1 MATDPYRR
9 LNRPAAGLQGQ
20 QASPFNPNTQV
31 QAQQVPSV
39 RAAPPDR
46 SAGSRFSQPAQ
57 QAAPQPQATP
67 AQNPWNFSGPG
78 AMEQYWNSV
87 VGSMQNRS
95 MPTNLTAEAYHRNFA
110 GGGPR
115 ADFGAYY
122 ERAHERGQ
130 EKIDRAMAA
139 RGMYGSG
146 AALEAGRDFTRDLEA
161 SRANREADYA
171 MRAIQEQRLGAG
183 QADQTSR
190 GISQENLSWMLGGG
204 QLANQ
209 AQAAQRMRGR
219 DYIGD
224 VGNQAALGV
233 GIAQNTFGQMF
244 GQDQALMDQVN
255 QLLLTGRR
263 EEAAQKLA
271 EWQRLIGTGSAVSG
285 AVGGTPTPPMGGGAP
300 VQPGAGQ
307 QFYGGGGAPTTGIQN
322 PWDPGRRY

>member
-9 LNRPAAGLQGQ
+9 LNRPAAGLRGQ
-20 QASPFNPNTQV
+20 QASPSNPTQV
-31 QAQQVPSV
+31 QAQQVPTAK
-39 RAAPPDR
+39 AAPPR
-46 SAGSRFSQPAQ
+46 RGAGSPFSQPVQ
-57 QAAPQPQATP
+57 QAQPQQQP
-67 AQNPWNFSGPG
+67 QQPNPWNFNQPG

-95 MPTNLTAEAYHRNFA
+95 MPTNLSAEAYHREFS

-139 RGMYGSG
+139 RGMYGSS
-146 AALEAGRDFTRDLEA
+146 AALEAGRDFTTDLEA
-161 SRANREADYA
+161 ARANREADYA
-171 MRAIQEQRLGAG
+171 LRAIQEGRLGAG
-183 QADQTSR
+183 QADQSSR
-190 GISQENLSWMLGGG
+190 GISQDNLAWMLGGG

-209 AQAAQRMRGR
+209 AQAAHRMRGR
-219 DYIGD
+219 DYMGD
-224 VGNQAALGV
+224 VGGQAALGMGV
-233 GIAQNTFGQMF
+233 MGNTYNQMF
-244 GQDQALMDQVN
+244 GQDQVLMDQIN

-271 EWQRLIGTGSAVSG
+271 EWQRLIGAGSAIGS
-285 AVGGTPTPPMGGGAP
+285 AAGGMPTPPMGGGAP

-307 QFYGGGGAPTTGIQN
+307 QFYGGGGGYSGGIQN
-322 PWDPGRRY
+322 PWDPGRNR